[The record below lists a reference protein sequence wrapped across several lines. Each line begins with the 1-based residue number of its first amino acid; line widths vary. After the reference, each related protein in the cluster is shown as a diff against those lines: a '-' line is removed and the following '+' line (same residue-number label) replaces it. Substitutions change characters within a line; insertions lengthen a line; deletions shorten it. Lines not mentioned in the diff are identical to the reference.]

1 MPGGL
6 GERRESRGVCGPP
19 WLMRVAAK
27 PQSPLVSLVDLVD
40 KPEQLTKPHIVV
52 DNLCTDDFSRETIRV
67 F

>member
-1 MPGGL
+1 
-6 GERRESRGVCGPP
+6 
-19 WLMRVAAK
+19 MRVAAK